1 MPKAKINFRIVSI
14 LPISAKN
21 ASFLARMKR
30 ITKKLTFSRQEIF
43 QGISKLFRKFL
54 RRPVKLPPNVLL
66 SASHGTARI
75 PLRLIHN
82 LSVYYQTS
90 PRLWLN
96 YSDYGTQFLLEDV
109 APEQKAIPKYG
120 RIVGD
125 PNRDDSAPDLIRF
138 TDFGGNRIFSERFE
152 RRLTKSMLRF
162 FWRRKLLNYSYNP
175 FYKQIYKKLDAIV
188 KKQGDSQSPIVF
200 IDVHD
205 VGNRILGRWRKED
218 SQRKEKFPKVVLS
231 NAEDLQTGE
240 NRYGTAPDY
249 FLEFFAETL
258 SEELN
263 LERKEIKINHVYK
276 GGNIIRHFG
285 NPYHNARLRRIL
297 KGREIFAVQIEFNR
311 SFYLNEVNQIRY
323 RSKVKLVKK
332 ALMNTL
338 NHICDF
344 EKDFLEENSSLDDK
358 Q

>member
-1 MPKAKINFRIVSI
+1 
-14 LPISAKN
+14 
-21 ASFLARMKR
+21 MKR
-30 ITKKLTFSRQEIF
+30 ITKKLSFSKKEILKKF
-43 QGISKLFRKFL
+43 SHVFRGFF
-54 RRPVKLPPNVLL
+54 RRKIKLPSNVLL
-66 SASHGTARI
+66 SASHGSARI
-75 PLRLIHN
+75 PMRLIHH

-96 YSDYGTQFLLEDV
+96 YSDYGTKFLLEDV
-109 APEQKAIPKYG
+109 APEQKVIPKYG

-125 PNRDDSAPDLIRF
+125 PNRDADAKDLIRF

-152 RRLTKSMLRF
+152 RRMTKSIIRF

-175 FYKQIYKKLDAIV
+175 FYKQIYKKLDATV
-188 KKQGDSQSPIVF
+188 KRQGETQSPIVF

-205 VGNRILGRWRKED
+205 VGNRILGRWKNED
-218 SQRKEKFPKVVLS
+218 SQRKEKFPKVVIS

-240 NRYGTAPDY
+240 EKYGTAPHY
-249 FLEFFAETL
+249 FLEFFADTL
-258 SEELN
+258 AQELN
-263 LERKEIKINHVYK
+263 LEKDEIKLNHVYK

-285 NPYHNARLRRIL
+285 NPHHNSRLRRIL
-297 KGREIFAVQIEFNR
+297 RGREIFAIQLEFNR

-323 RSKVKLVKK
+323 RSKLKLVKN

-338 NHICDF
+338 NQVCDF
-344 EKDFLEENSSLDDK
+344 EKDFLTNDTTLDDK

>member
-1 MPKAKINFRIVSI
+1 
-14 LPISAKN
+14 
-21 ASFLARMKR
+21 MKK
-30 ITKKLTFSRQEIF
+30 ITKKLSFSKKGILQKVSNIF
-43 QGISKLFRKFL
+43 RRFFRKK
-54 RRPVKLPPNVLL
+54 VELPSNVLL
-66 SASHGTARI
+66 SASHGSARI
-75 PLRLIHN
+75 PMRLIHH

-96 YSDYGTQFLLEDV
+96 YSDYGTKFLLEDV

-138 TDFGGNRIFSERFE
+138 TDFGGNRIFTERFE
-152 RRLTKSMLRF
+152 RRLTKSMIRF

-175 FYKQIYKKLDAIV
+175 FYKQIYKKLDATV
-188 KKQGDSQSPIVF
+188 KRQGDSQSPIVF
-200 IDVHD
+200 VDVHD
-205 VGNRILGRWRKED
+205 VGNRILGRWKNED

-240 NRYGTAPDY
+240 SRFGTAPDY
-249 FLEFFAETL
+249 FMAFFAEVL
-258 SEELN
+258 QENLN
-263 LERKEIKINHVYK
+263 LEPDEIKINHVYK

-285 NPYHNARLRRIL
+285 NPYQNSRLRRIL
-297 KGREIFAVQIEFNR
+297 KNREIFAIQLEFNR

-323 RSKVKLVKK
+323 RSKVKLVKE
-332 ALMNTL
+332 ALMKTL
-338 NHICDF
+338 TQVCDF
-344 EKDFLEENSSLDDK
+344 EKDFLENDTQLDDK